1 MRETAAMES
10 TPHSR
15 ASSVL
20 RKLLIAFA
28 LTPAVSAL
36 ADATVDPAPTI
47 VVVTSSRVAAYQEAL
62 QGLRRELG
70 PEQEL
75 AVVDLDEAGVSLS
88 KELSQLNPRLV
99 VAVGSAA
106 SRATAEAA
114 SVPFLVTMVVRSEK
128 GASLAAPG
136 LERRRIGVV
145 SLDMP
150 FGTVLREIHALFPD
164 RTRIGVIYSKASS
177 GLDESALQSEAAGQ
191 GFALRAVN
199 CKGPEDVVDALMSLK
214 HTVDIV
220 WCPPDGT
227 LFNATTVKPL
237 IMASLRH
244 QMLITGFSE
253 GFVRAGTAVGVY
265 PDFEAI
271 GRQTGMAVRQY
282 LNQGVLPGEQAASD
296 ARVAVNERI
305 LRLLG
310 VQWMS
315 PADQQGRLTVLK

>member
-1 MRETAAMES
+1 MRS
-10 TPHSR
+10 TPQSR

-28 LTPAVSAL
+28 LTPAVCAL
-36 ADATVDPAPTI
+36 ADVTVEPASTI
-47 VVVTSSRVAAYQEAL
+47 AVVTSSRVEAYGEAL

-75 AVVDLDEAGVSLS
+75 TVIDLDETGVSLS
-88 KELSQLNPRLV
+88 KELSRLNPRLV

-106 SRATAEAA
+106 SRATAEADS
-114 SVPFLVTMVVRSEK
+114 SVSFLVTMVVRSEK
-128 GASLAAPG
+128 GALLGTPG

-145 SLDMP
+145 SLDLP
-150 FGTVLREIHALFPD
+150 FGTVLREIRALFPGS
-164 RTRIGVIYSKASS
+164 TRIGVIYSKASS
-177 GLDESALQSEAAGQ
+177 GLDEPSLQSEAARHGL
-191 GFALRAVN
+191 ALKAVN
-199 CKGPEDVVDALMSLK
+199 SKGPEDVVDALVSLK
-214 HTVDIV
+214 GAVDIV

-227 LFNATTVKPL
+227 LFNATTAKPL
-237 IMASLRH
+237 ILASLRH

-282 LNQGVLPGEQAASD
+282 LGQGLLPGEQT
-296 ARVAVNERI
+296 ARDPRIAVNERI

-310 VQWMS
+310 VNWIS
-315 PADQQGRLTVLK
+315 PADQKGRLTVLK